1 MNKIIHTGHAGF
13 ILYFG
18 KIKIVCDHW
27 SSSFKPFSNSWK
39 KLETDIFSDKVKYDI
54 LNPDYI
60 WCSHSHGDH
69 YDPTYIKKVN
79 KNAKIIIPDF
89 KDNSFYEIL
98 YKKKFKNKIIKL
110 KDKQKLKINN
120 SDYIQIFFEEPT
132 YTNHSSLFIKSKK
145 FSMFHNADTTI
156 NESFKKK
163 IFKFKDLKKIDFFAG
178 QYTNPTPYP
187 WSIKMPKKKKVS
199 EGIEMHF
206 NALDSFINM
215 ITDLKPKF
223 ALPCAGPA
231 IVKKHKIKT
240 YKNIYNIIFNK
251 KKNLKYL
258 NKNKKTLTKIL
269 NIKSAQ
275 EIRV

>member
-1 MNKIIHTGHAGF
+1 
-13 ILYFG
+13 
-18 KIKIVCDHW
+18 
-27 SSSFKPFSNSWK
+27 
-39 KLETDIFSDKVKYDI
+39 
-54 LNPDYI
+54 
-60 WCSHSHGDH
+60 
-69 YDPTYIKKVN
+69 
-79 KNAKIIIPDF
+79 
-89 KDNSFYEIL
+89 
-98 YKKKFKNKIIKL
+98 
-110 KDKQKLKINN
+110 
-120 SDYIQIFFEEPT
+120 
-132 YTNHSSLFIKSKK
+132 
-145 FSMFHNADTTI
+145 
-156 NESFKKK
+156 
-163 IFKFKDLKKIDFFAG
+163 
-178 QYTNPTPYP
+178 
-187 WSIKMPKKKKVS
+187 
-199 EGIEMHF
+199 MHF